1 MPVWPPWLAEAQG
14 EPLLGIGQ
22 GLSLEGR
29 VSNSHRATV
38 SSAGGKIEMVA
49 IVTPEFKPF
58 TLNGKTVHEVEGLK
72 TT

>member
-1 MPVWPPWLAEAQG
+1 
-14 EPLLGIGQ
+14 
-22 GLSLEGR
+22 LEGR

>member
-1 MPVWPPWLAEAQG
+1 MAEAQG
-14 EPLLGIGQ
+14 EPVLEMRQ

-29 VSNSHRATV
+29 VSNSQRATV
-38 SSAGGKIEMVA
+38 SSARGRGEKMAMVTA
-49 IVTPEFKPF
+49 RFKPF